1 MIDKALIGCVE
12 LEYSSAKIFSLEEFL
27 LLFSLLTK
35 ALVPRTRS
43 KIRRVHIPRGG
54 CPEIYFAKRVL
65 LDLSFQKKGEDTGDI
80 TSNHNLKEEDLQFIK
95 VI

>member
-1 MIDKALIGCVE
+1 VIDKALIGCVE

-27 LLFSLLTK
+27 LLFSLLTRV
-35 ALVPRTRS
+35 LVPRTRS
-43 KIRRVHIPRGG
+43 KIRRVRIPRGG

-65 LDLSFQKKGEDTGDI
+65 LDLSFQKKGEDTGDV

>member
-1 MIDKALIGCVE
+1 VIDKALIGCVE

-35 ALVPRTRS
+35 ALIPRTRS
-43 KIRRVHIPRGG
+43 KIRRVHIPRGE
-54 CPEIYFAKRVL
+54 CPEIYAKRVL
-65 LDLSFQKKGEDTGDI
+65 LNLSFQKKGEDTGDV

>member
-1 MIDKALIGCVE
+1 VIDKALIGCVE
-12 LEYSSAKIFSLEEFL
+12 LEYSSAKMFSLEEFL

-43 KIRRVHIPRGG
+43 KIRRVHIPRWG
-54 CPEIYFAKRVL
+54 CPEIYAKRVL